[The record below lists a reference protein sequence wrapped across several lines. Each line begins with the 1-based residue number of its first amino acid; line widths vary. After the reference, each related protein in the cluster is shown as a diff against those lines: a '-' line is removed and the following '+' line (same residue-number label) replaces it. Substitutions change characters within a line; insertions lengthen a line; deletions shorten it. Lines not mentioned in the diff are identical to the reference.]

1 MVRRNLKLMPTHEI
15 AGKVMNELEAFHG
28 SKPAIDTPQIL
39 IVRGMSRKRI
49 DPEALSSI
57 ISGTMK
63 GLGARTIDVF
73 SEEATDIIGIMDEN
87 IRATVE
93 IPGETDVYGIYRL
106 KESFESMNCHTE
118 YSLGTIGKLA
128 VFLVL
133 WKDKS
138 GMGPLFVEL
147 VVSNAEA

>member
-1 MVRRNLKLMPTHEI
+1 MVRRILTLMPTHEI
-15 AGKVMNELEAFHG
+15 AGKVMNGLEAFHG

-39 IVRGMSRKRI
+39 IVKGMSKKKI
-49 DPEALSSI
+49 DSETLSI
-57 ISGTMK
+57 TISEIMK
-63 GLGARTIDVF
+63 GLGARTIDIF
-73 SEEATDIIGIMDEN
+73 SEEATNIIGIMDEN

-118 YSLGTIGKLA
+118 YSLGIIGKLA
-128 VFLVL
+128 IFLVL

-138 GMGPLFVEL
+138 GLGPLFVEL

>member
-1 MVRRNLKLMPTHEI
+1 MPTHEI
-15 AGKVMNELEAFHG
+15 AGKVMNQLEAFHG

-49 DPEALSSI
+49 DPEELSSI
-57 ISGTMK
+57 IAETMK

-73 SEEATDIIGIMDEN
+73 SEEATDVIGIMDEN

-118 YSLGTIGKLA
+118 YSLGTIGKLS

>member
-1 MVRRNLKLMPTHEI
+1 MPTHEI

-49 DPEALSSI
+49 DPEELSSI
-57 ISGTMK
+57 ISETMK

-118 YSLGTIGKLA
+118 YSLGIIGKLA
-128 VFLVL
+128 AFLVL

>member
-1 MVRRNLKLMPTHEI
+1 MPTHEI

-49 DPEALSSI
+49 DPEELSST
-57 ISGTMK
+57 ISETMK

>member
-1 MVRRNLKLMPTHEI
+1 MPTHEI
-15 AGKVMNELEAFHG
+15 AGKIMNELEAFHG

-39 IVRGMSRKRI
+39 IVRGMSKRKL
-49 DPEALSSI
+49 DPQELSI
-57 ISGTMK
+57 TISELMK
-63 GLGARTIDVF
+63 GIGARNMDIF
-73 SEEATDIIGIMDEN
+73 SEEATDVIGIMDEN

-106 KESFESMNCHTE
+106 KESFEAMNCHTE
-118 YSLGTIGKLA
+118 YALGTIGQLA

-147 VVSNAEA
+147 VVSNSEA

>member
-1 MVRRNLKLMPTHEI
+1 MPTHEI

-49 DPEALSSI
+49 DPEELSSI

-87 IRATVE
+87 IRSTVE

-118 YSLGTIGKLA
+118 YSLGIIGKLA

-133 WKDKS
+133 WKDIS
-138 GMGPLFVEL
+138 GLGPLFVEL

>member
-1 MVRRNLKLMPTHEI
+1 MPTHEI

-49 DPEALSSI
+49 DPEELSSI

-147 VVSNAEA
+147 VVSNEEA

>member
-1 MVRRNLKLMPTHEI
+1 MMPTHEI

-49 DPEALSSI
+49 DPEELSSI

-87 IRATVE
+87 IRSTVE

-118 YSLGTIGKLA
+118 YSLGIIGKLA

>member
-1 MVRRNLKLMPTHEI
+1 MPTHEI
-15 AGKVMNELEAFHG
+15 ASKIMNELEAFHG
-28 SKPAIDTPQIL
+28 SKPVIDTPQIL
-39 IVRGMSRKRI
+39 IVKGMSKKRL
-49 DPEALSSI
+49 DPQKLSTT
-57 ISGTMK
+57 ISELMK
-63 GLGARTIDVF
+63 GIGAISMDTF
-73 SEEATDIIGIMDEN
+73 SEEATDVIGIMDEN

-106 KESFESMNCHTE
+106 KESFEAMNCHTE
-118 YSLGTIGKLA
+118 YALGTIGKIA

-147 VVSNAEA
+147 VVSNSEA

>member
-1 MVRRNLKLMPTHEI
+1 MLPTHEI
-15 AGKVMNELEAFHG
+15 ASKVMNGLEAFHG
-28 SKPAIDTPQIL
+28 SRPAIDTPQIL
-39 IVRGMSRKRI
+39 IVRGMSKKKI
-49 DPEALSSI
+49 DPNDITETIA
-57 ISGTMK
+57 GVMK
-63 GLGARTIDVF
+63 DIGARDMDIF
-73 SEEATDIIGIMDEN
+73 SEDATDIIGIMDEN

-106 KESFESMNCHTE
+106 KESFESMNCHTD
-118 YSLGTIGKLA
+118 YALGLIGQIA

>member
-1 MVRRNLKLMPTHEI
+1 MK
-15 AGKVMNELEAFHG
+15 
-28 SKPAIDTPQIL
+28 
-39 IVRGMSRKRI
+39 
-49 DPEALSSI
+49 I
-57 ISGTMK
+57 I
-63 GLGARTIDVF
+63 GARDMDIF
-73 SEEATDIIGIMDEN
+73 SEDATDIIGIMDEN

-106 KESFESMNCHTE
+106 KESFESMNCHTD
-118 YSLGTIGKLA
+118 YALGIIGQIA

>member
-1 MVRRNLKLMPTHEI
+1 MPTHEI

-49 DPEALSSI
+49 DPEELSSI

-87 IRATVE
+87 IRSTVE

-118 YSLGTIGKLA
+118 YSLGIIGKLA